1 MLLMAKHKILLVEDD
16 RAIRE
21 LYLLKLRLDG
31 FDVYS
36 AVDGV
41 EGLRMAREV
50 MPYLILLDI
59 LMPRMNGA
67 DMLQKLRET
76 DWGADMRVIML
87 TNLSKDEAP
96 SILKFLN
103 VDRYVVKAHYT
114 PRQVVDIV
122 REVLG

>member
-1 MLLMAKHKILLVEDD
+1 MSSVKHKILIVEDD

-31 FDVYS
+31 FDVHS

-41 EGLRMAREV
+41 EGLQMAEEL
-50 MPYLILLDI
+50 MPDMILLDI

-76 DWGADMRVIML
+76 EWGADMRVIML

-103 VDRYVVKAHYT
+103 VDRYVIKAHYT

-122 REVLG
+122 REVLR

>member
-1 MLLMAKHKILLVEDD
+1 MSSVKHKILIVEDD

-21 LYLLKLRLDG
+21 LYLLKLKLDG

-36 AVDGV
+36 ATDGV
-41 EGLRMAREV
+41 EGLQMAEEL
-50 MPYLILLDI
+50 MPDMILLDI

-76 DWGADMRVIML
+76 EWGADMRVVML

-103 VDRYVVKAHYT
+103 VDRYVIKAHYT
-114 PRQVVDIV
+114 PRLVVDIV
-122 REVLG
+122 RDVLG

>member
-1 MLLMAKHKILLVEDD
+1 MHKILIIEDD
-16 RAIRE
+16 VSIRK
-21 LYLLKLRLDG
+21 LYALKLQLSG
-31 FDVYS
+31 FKVFE

-41 EGLRMAREV
+41 EGLQMAEEL
-50 MPYLILLDI
+50 MPDMILLDI

-76 DWGADMRVIML
+76 EWGADMRVIML

-103 VDRYVVKAHYT
+103 VDRYVIKAHYT

-122 REVLG
+122 REVLR

>member
-1 MLLMAKHKILLVEDD
+1 MTSTKHKILLVEDD
-16 RAIRE
+16 GAIRE